1 MKRLIITLVVA
12 ALLLC
17 SCTSSPKS
25 EGNTAQDTTAAVS
38 GSSKDLPDGDYT
50 DTGAGSIY
58 IKTAAG
64 TSEGGAVPSLSV
76 AKGTSMT
83 QIELRTEGLSAGS
96 NSYIYIDGMLNTDQ
110 QLGNS
115 QLTLTL
121 TGDALA
127 PGEHTV
133 AVVQYDGD
141 APGGTIT
148 TYKST
153 SYAVSEK

>member
-1 MKRLIITLVVA
+1 MKRLAIMMVVV

-17 SCTSSPKS
+17 SCTSTPKS
-25 EGNTAQDTTAAVS
+25 GGTTAQDTTA
-38 GSSKDLPDGDYT
+38 
-50 DTGAGSIY
+50 
-58 IKTAAG
+58 
-64 TSEGGAVPSLSV
+64 AVPSLSV

-83 QIELRTEGLSAGS
+83 QIELRTEGLSAVS

-110 QLGNS
+110 QLGDS

-127 PGEHTV
+127 PGEHTI

-153 SYAVSEK
+153 SYAVTEK